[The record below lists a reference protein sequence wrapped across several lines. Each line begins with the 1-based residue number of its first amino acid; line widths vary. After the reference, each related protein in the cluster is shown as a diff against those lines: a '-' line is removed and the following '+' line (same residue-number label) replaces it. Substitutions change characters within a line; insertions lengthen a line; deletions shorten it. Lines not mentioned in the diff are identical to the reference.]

1 MHIITWLLVGLV
13 AGALAA
19 GIMRGSG
26 FGVVADIVLGIAGAF
41 VGGWSFHEL
50 GWRVPFS
57 GVAGAITVALIGA
70 VIILVGLRLLR
81 RTMARR

>member
-13 AGALAA
+13 AGALAG

-26 FGVVADIVLGIAGAF
+26 FGLFADIVLGIAGGF
-41 VGGWSFHEL
+41 VGGWTFHEL
-50 GWRVPFS
+50 GWRTPLT
-57 GVAGAITVALIGA
+57 GAAGAISVALIGA

-81 RTMARR
+81 LTTARR